1 MKVQTLAK
9 HFQPTR
15 IERYPMFAFFS
26 KNWNEASSAGGE
38 HAGLN
43 LMQKDIALA
52 DELAMAGKSMAG
64 AV

>member
-1 MKVQTLAK
+1 MKAQTLAK

-15 IERYPMFAFFS
+15 IERYHVFAFFS
-26 KNWNEASSAGGE
+26 KNWSETSSAGGE

-43 LMQKDIALA
+43 LMQKVFALA